1 MARILVVDD
10 SATMR
15 QMLGYTLERVG
26 HEVIEACDG
35 EAALERA
42 EAQPFDL
49 IITDV
54 NMPGMNG
61 LELTSQLRQRQLTRA
76 TPVLVLTTESEAQ
89 KKEQGRAAGA
99 TGWIVKPFDPDALLK
114 VLPRVLG
121 PGV

>member
-26 HEVIEACDG
+26 HEVVEVCDG
-35 EAALERA
+35 HAALEQA
-42 EAQPFDL
+42 AAQRFDL

-54 NMPGMNG
+54 NMPGMTG
-61 LELTSQLRQRQLTRA
+61 IELTSQLRQRQLTRT
-76 TPVLVLTTESEAQ
+76 TPVLVLTTESEQ
-89 KKEQGRAAGA
+89 EKKQQGRAAGA
-99 TGWIVKPFDPDALLK
+99 TGWIVKPFDPDELLR

-121 PGV
+121 PVA